1 MVGRKRKKVEGAA
14 AMHTIKTENNKSIG
28 KELKPFVLPLPET
41 GKHFEILSG
50 NNSAVMHS
58 GLVTL
63 AKGECVGEHST
74 GEHEELIIILEG
86 SGEIEAEGNG
96 RKKIKQGE
104 TAYNPPNTKHN
115 VYNTNDEELKYIYV
129 VAKI

>member
-1 MVGRKRKKVEGAA
+1 
-14 AMHTIKTENNKSIG
+14 MHTIHTEDNNTEK
-28 KELKPFVLPLPET
+28 KELKPFVLSFGQT
-41 GKHFEILSG
+41 SRKHCEILNG

-63 AKGECVGEHST
+63 AKDECVGEHST
-74 GEHEELIIILEG
+74 GNHEELIVVLDG

-96 RKKIKQGE
+96 RKKINQGE

-115 VYNTNDEELKYIYV
+115 VYNFNDKALKYIYV
-129 VAKI
+129 VTKI

>member
-1 MVGRKRKKVEGAA
+1 
-14 AMHTIKTENNKSIG
+14 MHTIHTEKIESVKKG
-28 KELKPFVLPLPET
+28 LKPFVLPLPQNP

-50 NNSAVMHS
+50 SNSAVMHS

-63 AKGECVGEHST
+63 EKGESVGEHST
-74 GEHEELIIILEG
+74 GNHEELIVVLDG

-96 RKKIKQGE
+96 RKKIKMGE

-115 VYNTNDEELKYIYV
+115 VYNFNDEVLRYIYIV
-129 VAKI
+129 TKI